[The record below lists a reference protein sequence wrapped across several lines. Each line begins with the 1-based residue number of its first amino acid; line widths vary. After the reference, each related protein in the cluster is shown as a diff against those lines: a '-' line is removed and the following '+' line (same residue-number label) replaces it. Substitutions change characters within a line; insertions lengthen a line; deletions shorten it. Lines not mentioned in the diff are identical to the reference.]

1 MVTYGPSVG
10 YQAMNAIKS
19 TPLLGL
25 LLLAGVRPASAQQ
38 GLGAVVCVGSEV
50 ETLASTGPVRR
61 VIDKDTEVVYRVG
74 VRLAD
79 QEEVEEGLLAEL
91 SGSGEARCVR
101 SDREH
106 GHVVVVSYQG
116 VVRQDLAIDP
126 EDPRYQLF
134 SVGYGTSWEEAEE
147 NATRLDGRFTTNYDG
162 GGYEV
167 LVRESWAV
175 AAAADREAARPAIET
190 PRPARE
196 GAGLP
201 ARGMGPGTVFRDCA
215 ACPQMVVVPAGS
227 FMMGSPGSEAGRY
240 SDKGPRHNVTIG
252 SAFAAG
258 VYEVTFAEW
267 DACVRAGGCGGY
279 RPEDEGWGRRRRP
292 VINVSWEDA
301 QSYVEWLWRETGEGY
316 RLLSEAEWEY
326 VARAGTRTAR
336 YWGESESGQCR
347 YANGYDR
354 TAATSDLVACSDEY
368 ERTAPAGSFQ
378 PNAFGLYD
386 VLGNVWEWTEDCWN
400 DDYSGA
406 PAEGSAW
413 RLGECSRRVLR
424 GGSWNYLP
432 RYLRS
437 ASRLWDSAGNRSYF
451 NGFRVAR
458 TMN

>member
-1 MVTYGPSVG
+1 
-10 YQAMNAIKS
+10 MNTTQS
-19 TPLLGL
+19 TSLLGL
-25 LLLAGVRPASAQQ
+25 LLLAGVRPGSAQQ

-116 VVRQDLAIDP
+116 VVRQDLTIDP

-201 ARGMGPGTVFRDCA
+201 AGGMRPGTVFRDCA

-227 FMMGSPGSEAGRY
+227 FMMGSPASEAGRD
-240 SDKGPRHNVTIG
+240 SDEGPRHNVTIG
-252 SAFAAG
+252 YAFAVG
-258 VYEVTFAEW
+258 VYEVTFGEW
-267 DACVRAGGCGGY
+267 EACVRAEGCGGY
-279 RPEDEGWGRRRRP
+279 RPRDEGWGRGRRP
-292 VINVSWEDA
+292 VMNVNWEDA
-301 QSYVEWLWRETGEGY
+301 RGYVRWLSGETGEGY

-347 YANGYDR
+347 YANGYDLTSDAEWAWDLWDPVACTDR
-354 TAATSDLVACSDEY
+354 YAAT
-368 ERTAPAGSFQ
+368 APIGMFEPS
-378 PNAFGLYD
+378 AFGLYD
-386 VLGNVWEWTEDCWN
+386 VLGNVLEWTEDCWN
-400 DDYSGA
+400 ENYSGA
-406 PAEGSAW
+406 PTDGSAW
-413 RLGECSRRVLR
+413 RFGDCSQRVMR
-424 GGSWNYLP
+424 GGSWNASLGQ
-432 RYLRS
+432 LRS
-437 ASRLWDSAGNRSYF
+437 AQRVGDRAELRHSTF
-451 NGFRVAR
+451 GFRVAR
-458 TMN
+458 TIN